1 MGSNGVL
8 RIPIVD
14 LSAFTNN
21 DDPESCQAAAKALA
35 EKVHINGSVGI
46 SGHGLASKVLEEA
59 FAVTKKLFD
68 LLYEDKM
75 KAPHP
80 DAMVPNRGYSDIGRE
95 KGAAK
100 TALETDDE
108 AKKDNRLLGRVNP
121 YLQLTRLKESY
132 EIGSEQNSVQYN
144 IWLPEDVLPNFRQF
158 TTKFFWELHK
168 TASMI
173 LEALIMGLDLTEE
186 EAATIRALHTGHDN
200 QLRLLHYPSISAEM
214 LKNETVGRL
223 QAHTDWSNLTVNSLF
238 TLLFQDSNSGLEFGD
253 RETGDFASAM
263 PKEGVL
269 YMNIGDMLD
278 RVYPSG
284 LHRVVV
290 SGKANGEET
299 PARYSIPYFVT
310 PTPDDVIAP
319 SPSLV
324 ARQAKQI
331 YEVVTFNSYSEQM
344 FQRTNVFE

>member
-1 MGSNGVL
+1 MGSIEVYKV
-8 RIPIVD
+8 PIVD
-14 LSAFTNN
+14 LSAFTANGG
-21 DDPESCQAAAKALA
+21 PESCRAAAKALA
-35 EKVHINGSVGI
+35 EQVHINGSCGI
-46 SGHGLASKVLEEA
+46 TGHGLPSNVLEEA
-59 FAVTKKLFD
+59 FAMTKKLFD
-68 LLYEDKM
+68 LPYEDKM

-80 DAMVPNRGYSDIGRE
+80 DAMVPHRGYSGIGRE

-108 AKKDNRLLGRVNP
+108 AKKDV
-121 YLQLTRLKESY
+121 YLNTSDYKESY
-132 EIGSEQNSVQYN
+132 EIGSEENSVQYN
-144 IWLPEDVLPNFRQF
+144 IWLPEEVLPNFRQF

-214 LKNETVGRL
+214 LKDETVGRL
-223 QAHTDWSNLTVNSLF
+223 QAHTDWSLF
-238 TLLFQDSNSGLEFGD
+238 TLLFQDKNSGLEFGD
-253 RETGDFASAM
+253 RETGDFASAI

-278 RVYPSG
+278 RFYPSG

-290 SGKANGEET
+290 SGKKNAEET
-299 PARYSIPYFVT
+299 PARYSIPYFIA
-310 PTPDDVIAP
+310 PTPDDIIVP

-324 ARQAKQI
+324 ARQGKQV
-331 YEVVTFNSYSEQM
+331 YEAVTFNSYSEQM
-344 FQRTNVFE
+344 FKRTNIFE